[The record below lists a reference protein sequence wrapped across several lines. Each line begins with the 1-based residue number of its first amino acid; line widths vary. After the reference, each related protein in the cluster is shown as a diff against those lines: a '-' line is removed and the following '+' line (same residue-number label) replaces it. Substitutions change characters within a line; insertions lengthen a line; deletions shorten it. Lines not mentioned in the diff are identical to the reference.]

1 MTTKEVSDG
10 RGMNMNRKTTK
21 KTVKT
26 ILSYLVIA
34 VIGLVL
40 LYPILWMF
48 FAAFKTND
56 EIFGS
61 TKLLA
66 THYSFQNFIDGWRG
80 SGTMTYAV
88 YFWNTFRL
96 VIPVTLLTLVSS
108 TLVAYGFARF
118 NFPFK
123 KALFSL
129 LIATLMLPNAVII
142 IPRYTLFAKFGWI
155 DTFIPFYALAALA
168 CYPFF
173 IFMLVQFL
181 RGIPRD
187 LDESAYI
194 DGCGTFRTLMQII
207 LPLMKPSLFS
217 AALFQFMWTYND
229 YFNSLIFINSGKKY
243 TVSLAL
249 RLSLDSESVINWGKI
264 MATSFVVVLP
274 LILLFF
280 MAQKY
285 FVEGIA
291 TSGLKG

>member
-1 MTTKEVSDG
+1 
-10 RGMNMNRKTTK
+10 MNRKTTK

-26 ILSYLVIA
+26 ILSYFVIA

-155 DTFIPFYALAALA
+155 DTYIPFYALAALA

-173 IFMLVQFL
+173 YLHAGAVFAGNPAGSGRVGIYRRMRHISHADADYPAPHEAVPVLCGIIPVHVDVQRLLQFPDFYQL
-181 RGIPRD
+181 REEIYRIPG
-187 LDESAYI
+187 A
-194 DGCGTFRTLMQII
+194 
-207 LPLMKPSLFS
+207 
-217 AALFQFMWTYND
+217 
-229 YFNSLIFINSGKKY
+229 SLIPGFRIRDQLGQNHGH
-243 TVSLAL
+243 LL
-249 RLSLDSESVINWGKI
+249 RSRTAADPAVFHGTE
-264 MATSFVVVLP
+264 
-274 LILLFF
+274 ILCRRHCH
-280 MAQKY
+280 QRIK
-285 FVEGIA
+285 
-291 TSGLKG
+291 GLNPSK

>member
-1 MTTKEVSDG
+1 MTTREVSDG

-21 KTVKT
+21 KTVNT

-155 DTFIPFYALAALA
+155 DTYIPFYALAALA

-264 MATSFVVVLP
+264 MATSFIVVLP

>member
-1 MTTKEVSDG
+1 
-10 RGMNMNRKTTK
+10 MNRKTTK

-155 DTFIPFYALAALA
+155 DTYIPFYALAALA

-194 DGCGTFRTLMQII
+194 DGCGTFHTLMQII

>member
-10 RGMNMNRKTTK
+10 RGINMNRKTTK

-66 THYSFQNFIDGWRG
+66 AHYSFQNFIDGWRG

-155 DTFIPFYALAALA
+155 DTYIPFYALAALA

>member
-66 THYSFQNFIDGWRG
+66 AHYSFQNFIDGWRG

-155 DTFIPFYALAALA
+155 DTYIPFYALAALA

>member
-1 MTTKEVSDG
+1 
-10 RGMNMNRKTTK
+10 MNRKTTK

-155 DTFIPFYALAALA
+155 DTYIPFYALAALA

-291 TSGLKG
+291 TS

>member
-1 MTTKEVSDG
+1 
-10 RGMNMNRKTTK
+10 MNRKTTK

-155 DTFIPFYALAALA
+155 DTYIPFYALAALA